1 MTRSPFV
8 RFLIAVFCVI
18 FLVLGGT
25 IGYTLIEGWSLGDSL
40 YMTFITLTTV
50 GFGEVRPLS
59 DTGRHFT
66 IIFLV
71 FSIAT
76 VGYSFTILI
85 SYIFEG
91 ILLQSMRERRMRKN
105 VRKIRDHYIICGFGD
120 TGREVALEFK
130 RSKVK
135 YVVVD
140 INPEASHLVRDE
152 SILFIKGDASDDE
165 VLIEANIEQA
175 RGLVSVLPDDEAN
188 VFVVLTARQ
197 LNPGLMIVAQASE
210 ERTIRKLVKA
220 GANRVI
226 SPKQIAGR
234 RLASIVLRPS
244 VVNFLDVIVEGVEG
258 VDVPMRLEEVRIDE
272 GSPLI
277 DKTLRESGLGQSTGA
292 LIVGI
297 HGPGGRTRINPT
309 STSSIASAKIRD
321 KDILIALGSEE
332 QIERLRS
339 FVRAGK

>member
-1 MTRSPFV
+1 MPPFL
-8 RFLIAVFCVI
+8 RFLIAICSVI
-18 FLVLGGT
+18 ALVLGGT
-25 IGYTLIEGWSLGDSL
+25 IGYTLIEGWPLGDSL

-50 GFGEVRPLS
+50 GFGEVQPLS
-59 DTGRHFT
+59 DAGRHFT
-66 IIFLV
+66 IVFLIV
-71 FSIAT
+71 SIVT

-91 ILLQSMRERRMRKN
+91 ILLQTMRERRMIKN
-105 VRKIRDHYIICGFGD
+105 IRRIKDHFIICGCGD

-130 RSKVK
+130 RSGVK
-135 YVVVD
+135 FVVID
-140 INPEASHLVRDE
+140 INPEESQLARDE
-152 SILFIKGDASDDE
+152 SILFIKGDAVYDE
-165 VLIEANIEQA
+165 VLMEANIEHA
-175 RGLVSVLPDDEAN
+175 KGLVSVLPEDESN

-197 LNPGLMIVAQASE
+197 LNPNLMIVAQASE

-244 VVNFLDVIVEGVEG
+244 VVNFLDVFVEGVEG
-258 VDVPMRLEEVRIDE
+258 VEIPMRLEEVQIAK

-277 DKTLRESGLGQSTGA
+277 DKTLRVSGLGQSTGA

-297 HGPGGRTRINPT
+297 HGPGGRTRVNPT
-309 STSSIASAKIRD
+309 TTTSLASVRLREQD
-321 KDILIALGSEE
+321 TLIALGSDE
-332 QIERLRS
+332 QIEKLKS
-339 FVRAGK
+339 FVHHGR

>member
-1 MTRSPFV
+1 MPPFV
-8 RFLIAVFCVI
+8 RFLIAICSVI
-18 FLVLGGT
+18 VLVLGGT
-25 IGYTLIEGWSLGDSL
+25 IGYTLIEGWPLNDSL

-50 GFGEVRPLS
+50 GFGEVQPLS
-59 DTGRHFT
+59 ETGRHFT
-66 IIFLV
+66 IVFLI
-71 FSIAT
+71 FSILT

-91 ILLQSMRERRMRKN
+91 ILLQTMRERRMIKNIRKM
-105 VRKIRDHYIICGFGD
+105 KDHYIICGCGD

-130 RSKVK
+130 RSNFRF
-135 YVVVD
+135 VVVD
-140 INPEASHLVRDE
+140 IDPEGSQLARDE
-152 SILFIKGDASDDE
+152 TILFVKGDAVNDE
-165 VLIEANIEQA
+165 VLLETNIEHA

-188 VFVVLTARQ
+188 VFVVLSARQ
-197 LNPGLMIVAQASE
+197 LNPDLMIVSQASD
-210 ERTIRKLVKA
+210 ERTIGKLMKA

-244 VVNFLDVIVEGVEG
+244 VVNFLDVFVESVEGVE
-258 VDVPMRLEEVRIDE
+258 VPMRLEEVQIAK

-297 HGPGGRTRINPT
+297 HGPGGRTRVNPIATT
-309 STSSIASAKIRD
+309 SLASVKLREQD
-321 KDILIALGSEE
+321 TLIALGSQE
-332 QIERLRS
+332 QIDKLKH
-339 FVRAGK
+339 FVKQGR